1 MDYASVKD
9 KNFNKV
15 LALDT
20 GDTIT
25 GMRGIQRYIPQVDE
39 ATMIELPA
47 VDVHTVLNEKRNGK
61 GAVLQGVI
69 PATSVPLFHVA
80 RLLAQQA
87 MTGINLPDI
96 GESVDIPSWE
106 SHVLPRER
114 KGASKDARNAAQ
126 KAFAT
131 FVKNALE
138 AAGKDIPASWNL
150 RDPEFLD
157 NAPELQKARERFYGS
172 SDLF

>member
-1 MDYASVKD
+1 MDYSNIKD
-9 KNFNKV
+9 KNYNKV

-25 GMRGIQRYIPQVDE
+25 GMRGVQRYLPQVDE
-39 ATMIELPA
+39 ATMVDLPD
-47 VDVHTVLNEKRNGK
+47 VKVHTILNEKRNGK
-61 GAVLQGVI
+61 GAVLQGTI
-69 PATSVPLFHVA
+69 PAASVPLIHVA

-87 MTGINLPDI
+87 MTGVNLPDI
-96 GESVDIPSWE
+96 GEAVEIPTWQ
-106 SHVLPRER
+106 SHVLPREK
-114 KGASKDARNAAQ
+114 KGPSKDARNASQ

-150 RDPEFLD
+150 RNPEFLD
-157 NAPELQKARERFYGS
+157 SSPELQKARERFFGS

>member
-1 MDYASVKD
+1 MDYGNIKD

-39 ATMIELPA
+39 SVMVELPSVA
-47 VDVHTVLNEKRNGK
+47 VHTILNEKRNGK
-61 GAVLQGVI
+61 GAVLQGTI
-69 PATSVPLFHVA
+69 PAASVPLVHVA

-87 MTGINLPDI
+87 MTGVNLPDV
-96 GESVDIPSWE
+96 GETVSIPTWE

-114 KGASKDARNAAQ
+114 KGPSKDPRNASQ

-131 FVKNALE
+131 FVRNALD
-138 AAGKDIPASWNL
+138 AAGKDIPAAWNL
-150 RDPEFLD
+150 RSPEFLD
-157 NAPELQKARERFYGS
+157 NAPELEKARKRFFGS
-172 SDLF
+172 SDIF